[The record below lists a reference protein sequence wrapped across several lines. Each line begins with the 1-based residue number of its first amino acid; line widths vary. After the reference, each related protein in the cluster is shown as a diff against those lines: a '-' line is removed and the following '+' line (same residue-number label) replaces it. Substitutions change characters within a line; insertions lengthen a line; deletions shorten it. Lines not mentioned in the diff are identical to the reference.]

1 MPWPQSGRTQY
12 EETNKQTIQNE
23 NTKTQTQYL
32 RLKNVVLSPAAKET
46 TFFQGKPE
54 GKNPFSRFVFC
65 VLRARLAAG
74 KGLGQ
79 TTGRQ
84 DEYSILLSSTWPV
97 RFDTELFATIQKR
110 MDLNDVSTTTY
121 LFPRLLST
129 KGKANAVPRPRAKR
143 IAMPHAPQLFL
154 S

>member
-46 TFFQGKPE
+46 TFFSGEPK
-54 GKNPFSRFVFC
+54 GKNPFSRVVFC

-79 TTGRQ
+79 
-84 DEYSILLSSTWPV
+84 DEYFSQVHGLSGSTRNFSL
-97 RFDTELFATIQKR
+97 RFRKEWI
-110 MDLNDVSTTTY
+110 
-121 LFPRLLST
+121 
-129 KGKANAVPRPRAKR
+129 
-143 IAMPHAPQLFL
+143 
-154 S
+154 